1 MSKHITTKT
10 RYINIATYIKTLDE
24 KAKLKLKLYLN
35 FKYKTD
41 KFQLLFIAES
51 EINKIINSI

>member
-1 MSKHITTKT
+1 MSKPITTKT